1 VWNLSFKKMSVA
13 DIMEAVPVSVER
25 VCLTGGEPCAH
36 KLSELVGVLHT
47 MLHKV
52 HVESNGTLHPDWL
65 DWVDHLVVSP
75 KREKEVPV
83 SVLRKAAELKFIVD
97 ETFKIEEALRY
108 ARDFVG
114 PVYLSPVNFQTNLD
128 KVSVKRAVAMVL
140 KHPQF
145 RLTMQLHKILDIK

>member
-1 VWNLSFKKMSVA
+1 
-13 DIMEAVPVSVER
+13 
-25 VCLTGGEPCAH
+25 
-36 KLSELVGVLHT
+36 
-47 MLHKV
+47 
-52 HVESNGTLHPDWL
+52 
-65 DWVDHLVVSP
+65 VSP